1 MITNLFNLSDKR
13 DEFSVASTH
22 ESFDY
27 AVWTPAIC
35 EVRQVQVVLNDLS
48 PVPDELLQFLNPDY

>member
-1 MITNLFNLSDKR
+1 MNKR
-13 DEFSVASTH
+13 DEFGVASTY

-48 PVPDELLQFLNPDY
+48 PVPAELLQFLNPDY